1 MAEPARLA
9 AVQVLLAVLP
19 AGGDGQSLREALPR
33 ALEGLADSDRGL
45 AQDLAYGV
53 CRHYRRLHHW
63 LNSHL
68 DKPLKSSARAVEL
81 ALLCGIHELWFS
93 QRPAHAVVNAWPGVM
108 RTLKA
113 PWASGLAN
121 ALLRQAADADV
132 DAVLAAQKPAVRY
145 SLPAWLWA
153 ALREAWPAQCHDLA
167 AALLAAP
174 PFTVRLSPAAPADAL
189 QQWQQAGFQASQCR
203 LAQQAWTLSP
213 ARAPAL
219 VPGFAEGW
227 VSVQDEAAQLP
238 VDVLLGHPLR
248 ANARVLDACAAP
260 GGKTGQ
266 LLERRPDFRVLA
278 LDESARRLA
287 RVQDNLSRIG
297 HQAELI
303 AADASQPQQWFDGE
317 PFDAVLLDAPCS
329 ATGIIR
335 RQPDVRWHRKGEDI
349 PALCGLQADMLDALW
364 PLIAPGGV
372 LVYATCSILPQEN
385 SEQVA
390 AFLARHADARD
401 DTPAFAVSAGGPGC
415 QLLPGTGEFDG
426 FYFCRLQKIG
436 DNDPVQS

>member
-1 MAEPARLA
+1 MADPARLA
-9 AVQVLLAVLP
+9 AVRVLLAVLP
-19 AGGDGQSLREALPR
+19 AGGDGQSLRDALPP
-33 ALEGLADSDRGL
+33 ALTGLKDSERGL

-68 DKPLKSSARAVEL
+68 DKPLKSSARSVEL
-81 ALLCGIHELWFS
+81 AMLCGIHELWFS

-108 RTLKA
+108 RDLKA

-132 DAVLAAQKPAVRY
+132 EAVLAAQKPAVRY
-145 SLPAWLWA
+145 SLPGWLWA
-153 ALREAWPAQCHDLA
+153 RLREAWPEQCHEVA
-167 AALLAAP
+167 AALLDPP
-174 PFTVRLSPAAPADAL
+174 PFTVRLSPEAPADGP
-189 QQWQQAGFQASQCR
+189 QQWQQAGFEAHQGD
-203 LAQQAWTLSP
+203 LAPSAWTLSP
-213 ARAPAL
+213 ARAAAA
-219 VPGFAEGW
+219 VPGFSEGW
-227 VSVQDEAAQLP
+227 VSIQDEAAQLP
-238 VDVLLGHPLR
+238 VDALLEKPLPG
-248 ANARVLDACAAP
+248 AARVLDACAAP

-266 LLERRPDFRVLA
+266 LLERQPDMRLLA
-278 LDESARRLA
+278 LDASTQRLQ
-287 RVQDNLSRIG
+287 RVADNLSRLG
-297 HQAELI
+297 RQAALKTG
-303 AADASQPQQWFDGE
+303 DATQPQAWFDGE

-335 RQPDVRWHRKGEDI
+335 RQPDVRWHRQADDI

-372 LVYATCSILPQEN
+372 LVYATCSILPEEN
-385 SEQVA
+385 SEQIA

-401 DTPAFAVSAGGPGC
+401 DTPALADAAGGPGC
-415 QLLPGTGEFDG
+415 QLLPGTGDYDG

-436 DNDPVQS
+436 DNDPVQP